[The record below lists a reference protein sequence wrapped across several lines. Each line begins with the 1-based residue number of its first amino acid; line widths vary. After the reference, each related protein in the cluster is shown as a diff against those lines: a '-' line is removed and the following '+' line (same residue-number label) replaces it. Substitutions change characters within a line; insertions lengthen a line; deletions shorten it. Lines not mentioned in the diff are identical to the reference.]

1 MKGAEFVA
9 KMLKYNGVEFVST
22 LCGNGLHLL
31 YPELVREGIRLIDV
45 RHEQAAAYIADA
57 YARLTGKLGVCIV
70 SSGVAHVMALSG
82 LVNSF
87 FDCAPVLLIT
97 GASSGYGSGKG
108 VFQEFDQAGLA
119 SKICK
124 YSDVVSSG
132 NELAYKLERAIS
144 FAFSGTPGPV
154 HLTIPENVLR
164 EEVTSLGFKNIAVD
178 SFPYLGQIKDTT
190 VNKIVE
196 LLDKATKPLL
206 IVGGSLFYW
215 GTYSAKEIIEFS
227 RNFSIPIVVPIWDH
241 GVIDKEYDGFIG
253 VIGAASGGPKVL
265 DEADLIILVGA
276 RVDYRI
282 GFLAPPNVR
291 KDVKI
296 IRVDV
301 DPVQVFQGI
310 KPDLPVVAEPASVFK
325 KVREESL
332 KQSVQAKS
340 EWFIEAW
347 KRFNSFREK
356 IESVPD
362 KVDGK
367 LTGKGLVKAIKPFI
381 EDSIFLIDGGNIG
394 QWAHMLANKY
404 PRNWLTCGASG
415 VVGWGLS
422 GAIGAKLAFPEK
434 RVLLLSGDGAF
445 GFNIGEL
452 DTAIKHGI
460 QFVAVVAVDEAWGIV
475 ISSQKRLVGEGGVI
489 ASKLTHLRYDRI
501 AEAFG
506 AKGFFVENEEDL
518 KNAVQEGFDS
528 NKPTVIQVPIIW
540 GGPKDL
546 AKLD

>member
-45 RHEQAAAYIADA
+45 RHEQAAAYIADS

-70 SSGVAHVMALSG
+70 SSGVAHAMALSG
-82 LVNSF
+82 LVNSY

-108 VFQEFDQAGLA
+108 VFQEFDQEGLA

-124 YSDVVSSG
+124 YSDAVSSG
-132 NELAYKLERAIS
+132 DELAYKLERAIS
-144 FAFSGTPGPV
+144 FAFSGTRGPV
-154 HLTIPENVLR
+154 HLTIPENILR
-164 EEVTSLGFKNIAVD
+164 EEVNNIGFKNVVED
-178 SFPYLGQIKDTT
+178 SFLNLGQVKDTT
-190 VNKIVE
+190 VNKIVG

-215 GTYSAKEIIEFS
+215 GTDAAKEIVEFS
-227 RNFSIPIVVPIWDH
+227 RAFSIPMVVPIWDH
-241 GVIDKEYDGFIG
+241 GVIDEEYYGFIG

-282 GFLAPPNVR
+282 GFLASPNVR

-340 EWFIEAW
+340 EWLIEAR

-367 LTGKGLVKAIKPFI
+367 LTGKGLVKAIKPFT

-460 QFVAVVAVDEAWGIV
+460 QFVAVVA
-475 ISSQKRLVGEGGVI
+475 
-489 ASKLTHLRYDRI
+489 
-501 AEAFG
+501 
-506 AKGFFVENEEDL
+506 
-518 KNAVQEGFDS
+518 
-528 NKPTVIQVPIIW
+528 
-540 GGPKDL
+540 
-546 AKLD
+546 